1 MTRHDAT
8 RTLGE
13 VVPFVRGEPRVPHAD
28 ETRALA
34 LVLYATGGARSPAA
48 VERLLPSYLE
58 PMGLPVPTRQAIATW
73 AREEDWNAQA
83 DDLWRA
89 RPRMGFEE
97 MQRLTIGTALVLAR
111 RMHEMATG
119 LDESPLEERILT
131 TKQYEIGMRVLERI
145 PALGQYAPPA
155 PQLELDDVPRDV
167 GEAKAKANMIQRG
180 RTGS

>member
-1 MTRHDAT
+1 
-8 RTLGE
+8 
-13 VVPFVRGEPRVPHAD
+13 
-28 ETRALA
+28 
-34 LVLYATGGARSPAA
+34 
-48 VERLLPSYLE
+48 VEKLLPSYLE

-111 RMHEMATG
+111 RLHEMATG
-119 LDESPLEERILT
+119 LDESPLDERMLA

-145 PALGQYAPPA
+145 PALGQYAPPQ
-155 PQLELDDVPRDV
+155 PERELDDVPREE
-167 GEAKAKANMIQRG
+167 GEARAKRMMIQRG
-180 RTGS
+180 RTRS